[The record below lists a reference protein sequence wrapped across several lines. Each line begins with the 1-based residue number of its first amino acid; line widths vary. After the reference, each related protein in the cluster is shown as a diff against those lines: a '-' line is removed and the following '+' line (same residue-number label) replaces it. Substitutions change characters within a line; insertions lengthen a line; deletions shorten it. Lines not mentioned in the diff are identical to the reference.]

1 MTDSIEFHVLG
12 EPSPEGSTRAFY
24 IPKLNKTVT
33 THQNQSALDAWRNR
47 VATEAQN
54 VLLEREWL
62 SDNASSYSVA
72 VLFVLPRPP
81 SVPRHRRIMPTVK
94 PDIDKLLRAI
104 NDALTGI
111 LWPDDCQVVS
121 AYARKEYADSDTL
134 NRDGPRAPGA
144 YIHVRRLANTQPR
157 ARSAK

>member
-1 MTDSIEFHVLG
+1 MTDSIEFIVLG
-12 EPSPEGSTRAFY
+12 DAAPEGSTRAFY

-33 THQNQSALDAWRNR
+33 THQNQKSLGAWRNR

-54 VLLEREWL
+54 ALRGREWT
-62 SDNASSYSVA
+62 SDRESSYTIETV
-72 VLFVLPRPP
+72 FVLPRPP

-111 LWPDDCQVVS
+111 LWVDDCQVVS
-121 AYARKEYADSDTL
+121 AYSRKEYQDSYDSE
-134 NRDGPRAPGA
+134 GGGRAPGA
-144 YIHVRRLANTQPR
+144 YIYVMRMANTQPR
-157 ARSAK
+157 ARRRA